1 TYKRGEA
8 VASPRSFAVWHCRAM
23 LVEIPQIH
31 GYIAVD
37 VDGFATLELGTGA
50 NRRTR
55 RCIFVLA

>member
-1 TYKRGEA
+1 MPPPVLLLT
-8 VASPRSFAVWHCRAM
+8 WHCRAM

-37 VDGFATLELGTGA
+37 VDGFATLELGTVA